1 MSKSYF
7 SLLNW
12 CIVCAVIIFAFVPSL
27 MTERNNTDSHSALAD
42 HWEIGFGS
50 SQPATGQ
57 WMPIDD
63 ELMSSLKSYEGTL
76 WLQLNLPE
84 TNLRNPHLFLILLN
98 RFEVFVDGNSLYRFN
113 TDNAYRH
120 INPLK
125 MIHSIPISPQDEGKR
140 LLIRA
145 EWQGEPL
152 YGADLLTIG
161 ESDQVLV
168 ELMRLELNF
177 LIYGLII
184 LCAGIVGMAV
194 WMWSRKS
201 LYGWFSLFSLSM
213 GLSFLL
219 SCRSLQWFIEMKG
232 LYYWQELLTSAAIW
246 TCIGFFF
253 SALEMRR
260 RSLIRV
266 VHALSALYLI
276 VATVT
281 AIWWPELFGRTA
293 ADASAA
299 AAIAGFAILTFA
311 FRTELM
317 QSNPLPERK
326 WLIRGYWTFTI
337 CAVASKIFYMLPG
350 WMTTVTDPNLYVSRI
365 LAGLLPNGLLLFM
378 ICIVMAMIFRV
389 RGVHQQSE
397 RIAEELRIKHAELE
411 YFHRHLEQL
420 VEIRT
425 AELENANRTL
435 DMTLNEKA
443 ETMAEITLLE
453 ERGRIA
459 DEIHDVV
466 GHTLTAAIVQLEA
479 TKKLT
484 ERQDRIPLDKLDLI
498 SELVRKGLEDIR
510 KAVKLMKTDEA
521 QSLTLEAS
529 LKELIQYT
537 EDTMNID
544 IAADIAL
551 PANLELDKRT
561 EQVVYHALQEGLAN
575 GVRQVRCSQANFSL
589 RCLGNRLRFRLISD
603 GEPCGASAPGYGLS
617 SVMERVK
624 LLGGEAELRASVIAD
639 GTSNGCELSIDLPL
653 G

>member
-12 CIVCAVIIFAFVPSL
+12 CIVCAVVIFTFAPSL
-27 MTERNNTDSHSALAD
+27 MTERNSRQEPHSALAD
-42 HWEIGFGS
+42 PWEIGFGPA
-50 SQPATGQ
+50 QPSR
-57 WMPIDD
+57 WMTIDD
-63 ELMSSLKSYEGTL
+63 ELRSSLKGYEGPL
-76 WLQLNLPE
+76 WLQRILPE
-84 TNLRNPHLFLILLN
+84 TNVRNPHLFLIFLN

-125 MIHSIPISPQDEGKR
+125 IIHSIPISPQDEGKR

-152 YGADLLTIG
+152 HGIDLLTIG
-161 ESDQVLV
+161 EPERVLV
-168 ELMRLELNF
+168 ELIRVELNF
-177 LIYGLII
+177 LLYGL
-184 LCAGIVGMAV
+184 LSLSAGIVGMAV
-194 WMWSRKS
+194 YIWSRKS

-213 GLSFLL
+213 GLSFLF
-219 SCRSLQWFIEMKG
+219 SCRALQWFIDMKG

-253 SALEMRR
+253 NALEVRR
-260 RSLIRV
+260 RSLIRI
-266 VHALSALYLI
+266 VHAVSSLYLV

-281 AIWWPELFGRTA
+281 AIFQPELFGRTTA
-293 ADASAA
+293 KASAA

-317 QSNPLPERK
+317 QPNHLPERK

-337 CAVASKIFYMLPG
+337 CAIASLVSYTLPG
-350 WMTTVTDPNLYVSRI
+350 WMAETMNTNHYLSTI

-378 ICIVMAMIFRV
+378 ICIVMAMISRV
-389 RGVHQQSE
+389 RRVYREAE
-397 RIAEELRIKHAELE
+397 RVAEELRNKHAELE
-411 YFHRHLEQL
+411 YFHRNLEQL

-521 QSLTLEAS
+521 QLTLEAS
-529 LKELIQYT
+529 LQELIQYT

-575 GVRQVRCSQANFSL
+575 GIRQGRCSSAGFSL
-589 RCLGNRLRFRLISD
+589 RASGNRLRFQLISD
-603 GEPCGASAPGYGLS
+603 GEPCGLSAPGHGLS

-624 LLGGEAELRASVIAD
+624 LLGGEAELRPCAIAD
-639 GTSNGCELSIDLPL
+639 GTPNGSELSIDLPL
-653 G
+653 D